1 MNARLFS
8 FVFIFFKIIVV
19 DIFFWQWHY
28 VHMYICCIVKSQI
41 TITSMQL
48 RVFFILQQMI
58 KYLVKSKIASTIG
71 PDQETSI
78 LALSGIFLSLLPKL
92 HVCSGDW
99 ALTCGPIFA
108 DSLIV
113 SNLSFKF
120 LGKVSDNLYA
130 NCFIQ
135 YVKFCL
141 SWGKSHRY

>member
-1 MNARLFS
+1 MNARLFG
-8 FVFIFFKIIVV
+8 FVFIFFNIIAV

-28 VHMYICCIVKSQI
+28 VHMYICCIIKSQI
-41 TITSMQL
+41 TITCIQL
-48 RVFFILQQMI
+48 RVFFILQHMI

-78 LALSGIFLSLLPKL
+78 LALSDTFLFLLPKL
-92 HVCSGDW
+92 HFCSGDW
-99 ALTCGPIFA
+99 ALICGLIFA
-108 DSLIV
+108 GSLIF
-113 SNLSFKF
+113 SDLSLKF